1 MLALALDTGWDEIET
16 SFEPLAA
23 GPVVPANAWALGSIY
38 AIVGRIQARQ
48 GRGEPAMRH
57 LGLLVPWLERAPP
70 WTIHFPVMACHAA
83 DILYL
88 LQRREHTGV
97 VERALQ
103 EKVVDPDFR
112 DVMVDGRLAL
122 ARLCALQGRH
132 DEAMSWFAE
141 ARRVLREQE
150 AWTLLAITDHDE
162 ALMYVGRGEPGD
174 LDRARSLLDGA
185 RRQFEAIG
193 MTGWIRRADDLW
205 RRLS

>member
-1 MLALALDTGWDEIET
+1 
-16 SFEPLAA
+16 
-23 GPVVPANAWALGSIY
+23 
-38 AIVGRIQARQ
+38 
-48 GRGEPAMRH
+48 
-57 LGLLVPWLERAPP
+57 
-70 WTIHFPVMACHAA
+70 
-83 DILYL
+83 
-88 LQRREHTGV
+88 
-97 VERALQ
+97 
-103 EKVVDPDFR
+103 
-112 DVMVDGRLAL
+112 
-122 ARLCALQGRH
+122 
-132 DEAMSWFAE
+132 MSWFAE